1 VEKKMILRLE
11 WLKGSKRALIA
22 SYFDPEEGE
31 KDYHIGVKG
40 RLLLIWKAI
49 TEPRLVGIVYD
60 KSRSLTQEL
69 CQGGKNKN
77 ETIFT
82 RR

>member
-1 VEKKMILRLE
+1 MILRLE

-31 KDYHIGVKG
+31 KDYHPGIKG
-40 RLLLIWKAI
+40 RLLLVWKAI

-60 KSRSLTQEL
+60 KSHSLTQDAVEMARHDSE
-69 CQGGKNKN
+69 K
-77 ETIFT
+77 
-82 RR
+82 